1 MNRQRNR
8 RSCVSVNHTRRIQP
22 MHAAS
27 QLSRTDRRLPP
38 SSAAEQ
44 AALAF
49 LSEILIGDSSWTLA
63 EVQGLISMRESAE
76 LGRWRIPGPDD
87 DGASAR

>member
-8 RSCVSVNHTRRIQP
+8 RSCVSVTRTRRIRP

-27 QLSRTDRRLPP
+27 QLGRTDRR
-38 SSAAEQ
+38 SAPIPAADE

-49 LSEILIGDSSWTLA
+49 LSEILIGDSGWTLA

-76 LGRWRIPGPDD
+76 LGRWRVPGPDD
-87 DGASAR
+87 DAASAP

>member
-1 MNRQRNR
+1 
-8 RSCVSVNHTRRIQP
+8 

-27 QLSRTDRRLPP
+27 RPGRTDRRPASIP
-38 SSAAEQ
+38 AADE

-63 EVQGLISMRESAE
+63 EVQGLISMRESADR
-76 LGRWRIPGPDD
+76 GRWRIAGPDE
-87 DGASAR
+87 DGASAP